1 MEQLSLDAPRL
12 SLAAETI
19 SDMIVSS
26 LTAIIMG
33 CDT

>member
-1 MEQLSLDAPRL
+1 MEQLSLDVSRL

-19 SDMIVSS
+19 GDMIVSS
-26 LTAIIMG
+26 LTAIIMV